1 MRIVSIDCDVLVRK
15 HADETQQKSP
25 RKSLRVSPSNARQRW
40 ALVSMKI
47 ERSLNSRAEVT
58 MSDAKGSKE
67 HSGWIPY
74 AIEIEAGLDEGH
86 VVTLFGP

>member
-1 MRIVSIDCDVLVRK
+1 M
-15 HADETQQKSP
+15 
-25 RKSLRVSPSNARQRW
+25 SN
-40 ALVSMKI
+40 
-47 ERSLNSRAEVT
+47 
-58 MSDAKGSKE
+58 AKGSKE